1 MTITLTPTFI
11 YISALNAVSIIF
23 LIFSLIKLRGVLK
36 FLTLEE
42 NNYTLLF
49 GFIGVRMYIYLYVL
63 SILLL
68 SLFLWIITA

>member
-1 MTITLTPTFI
+1 MNITFTPTFL

-23 LIFSLIKLRGVLK
+23 LIISLIKLRGVLK

-49 GFIGVRMYIYLYVL
+49 GFIGVRMYVYVYIL
-63 SILLL
+63 SIIAL